1 MENDIQRIEVG
12 GGAHRL
18 SSKNIKAPEI
28 PFDFS
33 SEEITFDDPGRTF
46 DETKYKK

>member
-12 GGAHRL
+12 GGIAKP
-18 SSKNIKAPEI
+18 SINQNDIKAPAI
-28 PFDFS
+28 AFDFS

-46 DETKYKK
+46 DEN